1 MEKLKRFDV
10 IVKGKVVGR
19 RLSFKTAIRLG
30 TSIIRKT
37 LMKGLPGKMAGIVT
51 RVSK

>member
-1 MEKLKRFDV
+1 MAKLKRFDV
-10 IVKGKVVGR
+10 IVKGKIVGR
-19 RLSFKTAIRLG
+19 RLSFRNAIILG

-37 LMKGLPGKMAGIVT
+37 LKKGLPGKMAGVVT